1 MEPKLSGGEVDP
13 DGAAAITPPSYPG
26 AALDDS
32 CEDGGSL
39 TGHEVSREDRRRERR
54 AVEAALRGEK
64 SAIEA
69 LYRAHYDTIYRYVL
83 FRIGSAS
90 AAEDVTSQVFLGMVR
105 GLSRYRDEGKPFVA
119 WLYGIAQKQ
128 VAFFLRTQARV
139 PALSDLDHA
148 AELVAGGVDP
158 HASAEERELRVA
170 VARALGKVPDGQREV
185 LMLRYVVSL
194 TLAETAEVIGRS
206 EGAVKQLQLRGLAS
220 LKGIVGDRVTGL
232 L

>member
-1 MEPKLSGGEVDP
+1 MEPRLSGGEVDP
-13 DGAAAITPPSYPG
+13 DGTAALDPSSYPG
-26 AALDDS
+26 VTLHDP
-32 CEDGGSL
+32 CEDEGPPIGR
-39 TGHEVSREDRRRERR
+39 EVSREDRRSERR

-64 SAIEA
+64 SAVEA
-69 LYRAHYDTIYRYVL
+69 LYRTHYDTIYRYVL

-139 PALSDLDHA
+139 PTLSDLDHV
-148 AELVAGGVDP
+148 AELVAEGVDP
-158 HASAEERELRVA
+158 HASMEERELRVV
-170 VARALGKVPDGQREV
+170 VARALSKVPDGQREV

-194 TLAETAEVIGRS
+194 SLAETAEVIGRS

-220 LKGIVGDRVTGL
+220 LKSIVGDRVTGL